1 MVRRLSQEKR
11 CSRRSWLPLNSS
23 LSTAFP
29 EWQEQPPSL
38 KSTVTGRHLTTP
50 PYKSVQGRR
59 PRWNGLLPRAKWW
72 SHPSWR
78 KGWDSWGAFSFFFLS
93 FRRSMNLKNVVKCWW
108 APSFLL
114 SVQWKDSNCH
124 KHQDFMFFSQS
135 PALRILYSICSS
147 LLCEIYI
154 ACILYWALSVQYNLS
169 SPLKIIVA
177 ICLFY
182 LFVFSL
188 WNINML

>member
-1 MVRRLSQEKR
+1 MQQKKLGFLWIPHSQLHSQSGKNN
-11 CSRRSWLPLNSS
+11 LPPQN
-23 LSTAFP
+23 P
-29 EWQEQPPSL
+29 
-38 KSTVTGRHLTTP
+38 
-50 PYKSVQGRR
+50 
-59 PRWNGLLPRAKWW
+59 LLPADISQHHPTRVCKGGGLGETDCCQGPSGEATQAEGRAGTAEGL
-72 SHPSWR
+72 SL
-78 KGWDSWGAFSFFFLS
+78 FFFLS